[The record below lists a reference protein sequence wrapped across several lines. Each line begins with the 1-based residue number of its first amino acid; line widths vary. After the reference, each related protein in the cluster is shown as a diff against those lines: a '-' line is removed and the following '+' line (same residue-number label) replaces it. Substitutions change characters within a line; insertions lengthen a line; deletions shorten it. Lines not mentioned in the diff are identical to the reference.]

1 MSFQVD
7 AVVQR
12 RAAAKWVTPGW
23 CDRALGWVEWVLD
36 AVGGF
41 MAGPDGE
48 RASRWLAYIS
58 IVALAVIVAAAWW
71 RGSR

>member
-7 AVVQR
+7 VAEGW
-12 RAAAKWVTPGW
+12 AAAKRATGGW
-23 CDRALGWVEWVLD
+23 LDRALDWFELALD

-58 IVALAVIVAAAWW
+58 IVALAVIVAAGFLW
-71 RGSR
+71 RSR